1 MSNTKNLVCEV
12 QNHFD
17 YKVNRAIIAGEIL
30 AKIND
35 SSRVISTKED
45 FIQAYQAYNDSKHK
59 QLVKD
64 LQVSIRKAIAN
75 VESSQLFDATNIY
88 GQLNTEDLLK
98 VLNEL
103 SNQYYFSSS
112 NTETGLDEL
121 MIKIAAIKASD
132 SILDP
137 TSGFKGAWLEILKE
151 NPKQKITIQ
160 EIEEDFIALAYL
172 NAIVIGAD
180 NFEIFQGDVLADPK
194 YIFGKKLELFDK
206 VITFPPV
213 SLKLNKE
220 AIDDNKFNR
229 FRYGKV
235 GMRADYAFISND
247 IASLKDKGKAVIAV
261 ADGPLFQS
269 GSTAKIRQNLVD
281 EDLVEA
287 VISLPSRLFTMASV
301 PLNLLVINKDKKD
314 FKGKIQFINGNQ
326 AEWYRHD
333 KVANILTSTGV
344 EEIAKIYNDKVEKDG
359 ISTIISNAD
368 YKDTLSVK
376 KYILPTEITID
387 NHKYHINKENLKKNN
402 SLSLEQ
408 LVEIKR
414 GFNVTQKNE
423 SATGKYLA
431 IKVVDINDKK
441 INKAKLSRINIP
453 TDPTRY
459 LLKKNDLLLSTR
471 GTLGKVAMIE
481 EDNTNMVASANL
493 VALRAISDNINMKW
507 LMYYLS
513 SPMGKFEISQ
523 AASGTAISTI
533 SPSDLRNIQIPVISK
548 ADQDQAVEQFEQN
561 KIKLDQRLKE
571 LQKQYLENEGKLYNS
586 WQMNQILTKWGE
598 WYGSWKNEFDGGGYQ
613 E

>member
-1 MSNTKNLVCEV
+1 MSNTKNIVCEV

-45 FIQAYQAYNDSKHK
+45 FIQAYQAYNDSKHN

-121 MIKIAAIKASD
+121 MIKIAAVKASD

-172 NAIVIGAD
+172 NAIVIGAN

-481 EDNTNMVASANL
+481 EGNTNMVASANL
-493 VALRAISDNINMKW
+493 VALRAKSDNINMKW
-507 LMYYLS
+507 LMYYLA

-533 SPSDLRNIQIPVISK
+533 SPSDLRNIQIPVVDK
-548 ADQDQAVEQFEQN
+548 AEQDQAVEHFEQA
-561 KIKLDQRLKE
+561 KVKLDQKIKE
-571 LQKQYLENEGKLYNS
+571 LQKKYSEVENKLYDS
-586 WQMNQILTKWGE
+586 WQMDQILTK
-598 WYGSWKNEFDGGGYQ
+598 
-613 E
+613 

>member
-1 MSNTKNLVCEV
+1 MSNTKKLACEV
-12 QNHFD
+12 QNHFN

-75 VESSQLFDATNIY
+75 VENSQLFDATNIY

-121 MIKIAAIKASD
+121 MIKIAAVKASD

-493 VALRAISDNINMKW
+493 VALRAKSDNINMKW
-507 LMYYLS
+507 LMYYLA

-533 SPSDLRNIQIPVISK
+533 SPSDLRNIQIPVVDK
-548 ADQDQAVEQFEQN
+548 AEQDQAVEHFEQA
-561 KIKLDQRLKE
+561 KVKLDQKIKE
-571 LQKQYLENEGKLYNS
+571 LQKKYSEVENKLYDS
-586 WQMNQILTKWGE
+586 WKMDQILTK
-598 WYGSWKNEFDGGGYQ
+598 
-613 E
+613 

>member
-1 MSNTKNLVCEV
+1 MSNTKKLVCEV
-12 QNHFD
+12 QNHFN

-75 VESSQLFDATNIY
+75 VENSQLFDATNIY

-121 MIKIAAIKASD
+121 MIKIAAVKASD

-180 NFEIFQGDVLADPK
+180 NFEIFQGDVLTDPK
-194 YIFGKKLELFDK
+194 YVSGKKLELFDK

-213 SLKLNKE
+213 SLKINKE
-220 AIDDNKFNR
+220 AIEDNKFNR
-229 FRYGKV
+229 FRFGKV

-269 GSTAKIRQNLVD
+269 GSTAKIRQKLID
-281 EDLVEA
+281 DDLVEA
-287 VISLPSRLFTMASV
+287 VISLPSRLFTTTSV
-301 PLNLLVINKDKKD
+301 PINLLVINKDKQD
-314 FKGKIQFINGNQ
+314 FKDKIQFINGNQ
-326 AEWYRHD
+326 ADWYKHD
-333 KVANILTSTGV
+333 RVVNILTSTGV

-359 ISTIISNAD
+359 ISTIVRNAD

-493 VALRAISDNINMKW
+493 VALRAKSDNINMKW
-507 LMYYLS
+507 LMYYLA

-533 SPSDLRNIQIPVISK
+533 SPSDLRNIQIPVVDK
-548 ADQDQAVEQFEQN
+548 AEQDQAVEHFEQA
-561 KIKLDQRLKE
+561 KVKLDQKIKE
-571 LQKQYLENEGKLYNS
+571 LQKKYSEVESKLYDS
-586 WQMNQILTKWGE
+586 WQMDQILTK
-598 WYGSWKNEFDGGGYQ
+598 
-613 E
+613 

>member
-64 LQVSIRKAIAN
+64 LQVSIRKAITN

-112 NTETGLDEL
+112 NTETGLDKL
-121 MIKIAAIKASD
+121 MIKIAAVKASD

-481 EDNTNMVASANL
+481 EGNTNMVASANL
-493 VALRAISDNINMKW
+493 VALRAKSDNINMKW
-507 LMYYLS
+507 LMYYLA

-533 SPSDLRNIQIPVISK
+533 SPSDLRNIQIPVVDK
-548 ADQDQAVEQFEQN
+548 AEQDQAVEHFEQA
-561 KIKLDQRLKE
+561 KVKLDQKIKE
-571 LQKQYLENEGKLYNS
+571 LQKKYSEVENKLYDS
-586 WQMNQILTKWGE
+586 WQMDQILTK
-598 WYGSWKNEFDGGGYQ
+598 
-613 E
+613 

>member
-1 MSNTKNLVCEV
+1 MSNTKNIVCEV

-121 MIKIAAIKASD
+121 MIKIAAVKASD

-137 TSGFKGAWLEILKE
+137 TSGFKGAWLKILKE

-287 VISLPSRLFTMASV
+287 VISLPSRLFTVASV

-493 VALRAISDNINMKW
+493 VALRAKSDNINMKW
-507 LMYYLS
+507 LMYYLA

-533 SPSDLRNIQIPVISK
+533 SPSDLRNIQIPVVDK
-548 ADQDQAVEQFEQN
+548 AEQDQAVEHFEQA
-561 KIKLDQRLKE
+561 KVKLDQKIKE
-571 LQKQYLENEGKLYNS
+571 LQKKYSEVENKLYDS
-586 WQMNQILTKWGE
+586 WKMDQILTK
-598 WYGSWKNEFDGGGYQ
+598 
-613 E
+613 

>member
-1 MSNTKNLVCEV
+1 MSNTKNIVCEV

-45 FIQAYQAYNDSKHK
+45 FIQAYQAYNDSQHNK
-59 QLVKD
+59 LVKE

-121 MIKIAAIKASD
+121 MIKIAAVKASD

-333 KVANILTSTGV
+333 KVANILTSTAV

-431 IKVVDINDKK
+431 IKVVNINDKK
-441 INKAKLSRINIP
+441 IDKAKLSRINIP

-481 EDNTNMVASANL
+481 EGNTNMVASANL
-493 VALRAISDNINMKW
+493 VALRAKSDNINMKW
-507 LMYYLS
+507 LMYYLA

-533 SPSDLRNIQIPVISK
+533 SPSDLRNIQIPVVDK
-548 ADQDQAVEQFEQN
+548 AEQDQAVEHFEQA
-561 KIKLDQRLKE
+561 KVKLDQKIKE
-571 LQKQYLENEGKLYNS
+571 LQKKYSEVENKLYDS
-586 WQMNQILTKWGE
+586 WQMDQILTK
-598 WYGSWKNEFDGGGYQ
+598 
-613 E
+613 

>member
-1 MSNTKNLVCEV
+1 MSNTKKLVCEV
-12 QNHFD
+12 QNHFN

-75 VESSQLFDATNIY
+75 VENSQLFDATNIY

-121 MIKIAAIKASD
+121 MIKIAAVKASD

-481 EDNTNMVASANL
+481 EDNTNIVASANL
-493 VALRAISDNINMKW
+493 VALRAKSDNINMKW
-507 LMYYLS
+507 LMYYLA

-533 SPSDLRNIQIPVISK
+533 SPSDLRNIQIPVVDK
-548 ADQDQAVEQFEQN
+548 AEQDQAVEHFEQA
-561 KIKLDQRLKE
+561 KVKLDQKIKE
-571 LQKQYLENEGKLYNS
+571 LQKKYSEVENKLYDS
-586 WQMNQILTKWGE
+586 WQMDQILTK
-598 WYGSWKNEFDGGGYQ
+598 
-613 E
+613 